1 MIRKKSGLNII
12 MPLELGM
19 VITPEF
25 LLFLLS
31 AKILFPAKKVL
42 KTLYVMLQVTKVI
55 VLISSL

>member
-1 MIRKKSGLNII
+1 MMRKKSGLNII

-19 VITPEF
+19 VITPEC

-31 AKILFPAKKVL
+31 AKILFPAKKAL

>member
-31 AKILFPAKKVL
+31 AKILFPAKK
-42 KTLYVMLQVTKVI
+42 
-55 VLISSL
+55 SSQNPVFNASSN